1 MHDGRCFFGVAY
13 DVREAMFKD
22 VDRIGLDDVFESAK
36 EATRYLKEEKKCNV
50 SKEDCQ
56 LSKELG
62 TNVDPILGGHD
73 HTTEFTSVCGH
84 APYAKAASDL
94 KTQWILTLWLS
105 DQGKVES
112 SDAKLLPMADAG
124 PLRRRHAPS
133 HRQVGWEGRSR
144 DGQEGSL

>member
-1 MHDGRCFFGVAY
+1 M
-13 DVREAMFKD
+13 
-22 VDRIGLDDVFESAK
+22 FESAK

-50 SKEDCQ
+50 VFPLTHQFSKEDCQ

-84 APYAKAASDL
+84 APYAKAGSDL

-105 DQGKVES
+105 DRCEVAL
-112 SDAKLLPMADAG
+112 DD
-124 PLRRRHAPS
+124 
-133 HRQVGWEGRSR
+133 
-144 DGQEGSL
+144 